1 MSLVSESPIL
11 AGSSRSKFTLLINKN
26 VREMKKSIFVMGL
39 AMMGLL
45 SMTSCSSSDSK
56 NGDTP
61 QPTPQ
66 PGQEVSIEDSEY
78 DAIINQYV
86 DNVVLPTYSDL
97 KTKNSALY
105 QAVVDF
111 GDNPSNANFKAI
123 CDAWLAAREPWE
135 SSEAFLFGPVADYG
149 LDPNMDSWPLDQE
162 AIVKLLESQQ
172 WNEMEWTG
180 DYDED
185 DEAIAAA
192 QNVRG
197 FHTLEFLA
205 FRDGQARTLTDQ
217 AVDGEAAN
225 AVYNAGNATA
235 WAQYMR
241 NTAQLLVD
249 DVTTLVDAW
258 NNGYADK
265 FKKHDG
271 GDFTSGL
278 SCIEQLIDGCIDI
291 AGEVGQA
298 KIGDPYDLYVSGKTN
313 EALYAVESWYSWHS
327 RDDYTNN
334 IYSIR
339 NAYYGSRDGK
349 INANSLSKLVAKY
362 DAQLDADVKEAI
374 EDAAEAIQAIPQPF
388 RNNINS
394 KEAKA
399 AMEACAEL
407 SDILENE
414 LKPFLINHTK

>member
-1 MSLVSESPIL
+1 
-11 AGSSRSKFTLLINKN
+11 
-26 VREMKKSIFVMGL
+26 MKKSIFVMGL
-39 AMMGLL
+39 TMMGLMGL
-45 SMTSCSSSDSK
+45 TACSSSDDKKS
-56 NGDTP
+56 DDP
-61 QPTPQ
+61 QPPT
-66 PGQEVSIEDSEY
+66 EVTIQDSEY
-78 DAIINQYV
+78 DAIVNQYV

-97 KTKNSALY
+97 KAKNSALY

-111 GDNPSNANFKAI
+111 GDAPSNANFKAI

-135 SSEAFLFGPVADYG
+135 SSEAFLFGPVADLG

-162 AIVKLLESQQ
+162 AIVKMLESQQ
-172 WNEMEWTG
+172 WNDMEWTG

-185 DEAIAAA
+185 DDAIAAA

-217 AVDGEAAN
+217 ATDGEAAN

-249 DVTTLVDAW
+249 DVTTLCDAW
-258 NNGYADK
+258 NNGYAAK
-265 FKKHDG
+265 FKSHNG

-298 KIGDPYDLYVSGKTN
+298 KIGDPYDLYVSGKTT

-339 NAYYGSRDGK
+339 NAYYGSRDG
-349 INANSLSKLVAKY
+349 IVNNNSLSKLVAKY
-362 DAQLDADVKEAI
+362 NPELDADVKAAI
-374 EDAAEAIQAIPQPF
+374 EDAADAIQAIPQPF
-388 RNNINS
+388 RSNINS
-394 KEAKA
+394 KEAQA

-407 SDILENE
+407 SDILEKE

>member
-1 MSLVSESPIL
+1 
-11 AGSSRSKFTLLINKN
+11 
-26 VREMKKSIFVMGL
+26 MKKTLFIAGLSIMGL
-39 AMMGLL
+39 FT
-45 SMTSCSSSDSK
+45 MTSCSSSDDDKS
-56 NGDTP
+56 GSTEVTIQDT
-61 QPTPQ
+61 
-66 PGQEVSIEDSEY
+66 EY

-86 DNVVLPTYSDL
+86 DAVVLPTYNDL
-97 KTKNSALY
+97 KTKNTALY
-105 QAVVDF
+105 NSVVAFGNNPSDANFQAVC
-111 GDNPSNANFKAI
+111 N
-123 CDAWLAAREPWE
+123 AWLTAREPWE

-162 AIVKLLESQQ
+162 AIVNLLNSQQ
-172 WNEMEWTG
+172 WNEMKWTG

-205 FRDGQARTLTDQ
+205 FKNGKARTLNDT
-217 AVDGEAAN
+217 AEDGEAAN
-225 AVYNAGNATA
+225 AVYNASNATA

-249 DVTTLVDAW
+249 DVTLLCDSW
-258 NNGYADK
+258 NNSYAAE
-265 FKKHDG
+265 FKNHQG

-278 SCIEQLIDGCIDI
+278 SCIEQIIDGCIDI
-291 AGEVGQA
+291 AGEVGDA
-298 KIGDPYDLYVSGKTN
+298 KIGEPYDLYVSGKTT

-339 NAYYGSRDGK
+339 NAYYGSLNGS
-349 INANSLSKLVAKY
+349 IHTNSLSNLVKKY
-362 DAQLDADVKEAI
+362 NADLDAKVKAAI
-374 EDAAEAIQAIPQPF
+374 KDAADAIQAIPQPF

-394 KEAKA
+394 REAA
-399 AMEACAEL
+399 TAMEACSAL
-407 SDILENE
+407 SEVLEKE
-414 LKPFLINHTK
+414 LKPFLTNHTK

>member
-1 MSLVSESPIL
+1 
-11 AGSSRSKFTLLINKN
+11 
-26 VREMKKSIFVMGL
+26 MKKNLFLLSL
-39 AMMGLL
+39 AMMGL
-45 SMTSCSSSDSK
+45 TTFTACSSSDDDNKKEDETSEI
-56 NGDTP
+56 TI
-61 QPTPQ
+61 Q
-66 PGQEVSIEDSEY
+66 DSEY

-86 DNVVLPTYSDL
+86 DNVVLPTYNDL

-105 QAVVDF
+105 QAVVAF
-111 GDNPSNANFKAI
+111 GDAPSNANFQAI

-162 AIVKLLESQQ
+162 AIVNMLTSQQ
-172 WNEMEWTG
+172 WNDMKWTD
-180 DYDED
+180 DYNED

-205 FRDGQARTLTDQ
+205 FRDGKARTLNDAAT
-217 AVDGEAAN
+217 DGEAAN
-225 AVYNAGNATA
+225 AVYNESNATA

-249 DVTTLVDAW
+249 DVTLLCDAW
-258 NNGYADK
+258 NNGYATT
-265 FKKHDG
+265 FKNHNG

-291 AGEVGQA
+291 AGEVGDA

-339 NAYYGSRDGK
+339 NAYYGSLDGS
-349 INANSLSKLVAKY
+349 INTNSLSKLVAKY
-362 DAQLDADVKEAI
+362 NPALDTDVKNAI
-374 EDAAEAIQAIPQPF
+374 DAAAKAIQAIPQPF

-394 KEAKA
+394 KEAAA
-399 AMEACAEL
+399 AMDACAEL

-414 LKPFLINHTK
+414 LKPFLQNHTK

>member
-1 MSLVSESPIL
+1 
-11 AGSSRSKFTLLINKN
+11 
-26 VREMKKSIFVMGL
+26 MKKNFFIAGL
-39 AMMGLL
+39 AMMGLITM
-45 SMTSCSSSDSK
+45 SSCSNNDDDK
-56 NGDTP
+56 NKDASYTI
-61 QPTPQ
+61 Q
-66 PGQEVSIEDSEY
+66 DSEY

-86 DNVVLPTYSDL
+86 DGVVMPTYNDL
-97 KTKNSALY
+97 KAKNTALY
-105 QAVVDF
+105 NSVVAF
-111 GDNPSNANFKAI
+111 GNNPSDANFQTV
-123 CDAWLAAREPWE
+123 CNAWLTAREPWE
-135 SSEAFLFGPVADYG
+135 SSEAFLFGPVADFG

-162 AIVKLLESQQ
+162 AIVNMLSSQQ

-205 FRDGQARTLTDQ
+205 FKNGKARTLNDT
-217 AVDGEAAN
+217 AEDGEAAN
-225 AVYNAGNATA
+225 AVYNADNANA

-249 DVTTLVDAW
+249 DVALLCDEW
-258 NNGYADK
+258 ENGYADE
-265 FKKHDG
+265 FKKHNG
-271 GDFTSGL
+271 GDFTSGM

-291 AGEVGQA
+291 AGEVGDA
-298 KIGDPYDLYVSGKTN
+298 KIGEPYDLYVSGKTT

-339 NAYYGSRDGK
+339 NAYYGSLNGS
-349 INANSLSKLVAKY
+349 INNNSLSKLVAKY
-362 DAQLDADVKEAI
+362 NSELDSKLKTAI
-374 EDAAEAIQAIPQPF
+374 DKAANAIQAIPQPF

-394 KEAKA
+394 KEASA
-399 AMEACAEL
+399 AMDACAEL
-407 SDILENE
+407 QNTLKQLKSE
-414 LKPFLINHTK
+414 LTNHTK

>member
-1 MSLVSESPIL
+1 
-11 AGSSRSKFTLLINKN
+11 
-26 VREMKKSIFVMGL
+26 MKKKLFVMGL
-39 AMMGLL
+39 TIMGLFTM
-45 SMTSCSSSDSK
+45 SACGSDDDKNNDSSEK
-56 NGDTP
+56 TAV
-61 QPTPQ
+61 T
-66 PGQEVSIEDSEY
+66 IEDSEY

-97 KTKNSALY
+97 KQKNSNLY
-105 QAVVDF
+105 KTVVAF
-111 GDNPSNANFKAI
+111 GDAPSDANFKAI
-123 CDAWLAAREPWE
+123 CDAWLEAREPWE
-135 SSEAFLFGPVADYG
+135 SSEAFLFGPVADLG

-162 AIVKLLESQQ
+162 AIVKLLTSQN

-180 DYDED
+180 DYNED

-205 FRDGQARTLTDQ
+205 FRDGAARTLNDTAAD
-217 AVDGEAAN
+217 DEAAN
-225 AVYNAGNATA
+225 AVYNADNANA

-241 NTAQLLVD
+241 NTAQLLVN
-249 DVTTLVDAW
+249 DVTVLYDEW
-258 NNGYADK
+258 NNSYAAK
-265 FKKHDG
+265 FKSHSG
-271 GDFTSGL
+271 GEFTSGL

-291 AGEVGQA
+291 AGEVGSA
-298 KIGDPYDLYVSGKTN
+298 KIGDPYNLYVSGKTT

-349 INANSLSKLVAKY
+349 VNTNSLSTLVAKY
-362 DAQLDADVKEAI
+362 NVDLDIRVKNAITEA
-374 EDAAEAIQAIPQPF
+374 AAAIQAIPQPF

-394 KEAKA
+394 AEAKA
-399 AMEACAEL
+399 AMEACAGLGET
-407 SDILENE
+407 LEND
-414 LKPFLINHTK
+414 LKPFLQNSTK

>member
-1 MSLVSESPIL
+1 
-11 AGSSRSKFTLLINKN
+11 
-26 VREMKKSIFVMGL
+26 
-39 AMMGLL
+39 MMGL
-45 SMTSCSSSDSK
+45 TTFTACSSSDDDNKKEDETSEL
-56 NGDTP
+56 TI
-61 QPTPQ
+61 Q
-66 PGQEVSIEDSEY
+66 DSEY

-86 DNVVLPTYSDL
+86 DKVVLPTYNDL

-105 QAVVDF
+105 QAVVAF
-111 GDNPSNANFKAI
+111 GDAPSNANFQAI
-123 CDAWLAAREPWE
+123 CDAWLVAREPWE

-162 AIVKLLESQQ
+162 AIVNMLTSQQ
-172 WNEMEWTG
+172 WNDMKWTG
-180 DYDED
+180 DYNED

-205 FRDGQARTLTDQ
+205 FRDGKARTLNDAAT
-217 AVDGEAAN
+217 DGEAAN
-225 AVYNAGNATA
+225 AVYNESNATA

-249 DVTTLVDAW
+249 DVTLLCDAW
-258 NNGYADK
+258 NNGYATT
-265 FKKHDG
+265 FKNHNG

-291 AGEVGQA
+291 AGEVGDA

-339 NAYYGSRDGK
+339 NAYYGSLDGS
-349 INANSLSKLVAKY
+349 INTNSLSKLVAKY
-362 DAQLDADVKEAI
+362 NPALDTDVKNAI
-374 EDAAEAIQAIPQPF
+374 DAAAKAIQAIPQPF

-394 KEAKA
+394 KEAAA
-399 AMEACAEL
+399 AMDACAEL

-414 LKPFLINHTK
+414 LKPFLQNHTK

>member
-1 MSLVSESPIL
+1 
-11 AGSSRSKFTLLINKN
+11 
-26 VREMKKSIFVMGL
+26 MKKNLFLLSL
-39 AMMGLL
+39 AMMGL
-45 SMTSCSSSDSK
+45 TTFTACSSSDDDNKKEDGTSEI
-56 NGDTP
+56 TI
-61 QPTPQ
+61 Q
-66 PGQEVSIEDSEY
+66 DSEY

-86 DNVVLPTYSDL
+86 DNVVLPTYNDL

-105 QAVVDF
+105 QAVVAF
-111 GDNPSNANFKAI
+111 GDAPSNANFQAI

-162 AIVKLLESQQ
+162 AIVNMLTSQQ
-172 WNEMEWTG
+172 WNDMKWTG
-180 DYDED
+180 DYNED

-205 FRDGQARTLTDQ
+205 FRDGKARTLNDAAT
-217 AVDGEAAN
+217 DGEAAN
-225 AVYNAGNATA
+225 AVYNESNATA

-249 DVTTLVDAW
+249 DVTLLCDAW
-258 NNGYADK
+258 SNGYATT
-265 FKKHDG
+265 FKNHNG

-291 AGEVGQA
+291 AGEVGDA

-339 NAYYGSRDGK
+339 NAYYGSLDGS
-349 INANSLSKLVAKY
+349 INTNSLSKLVAKY
-362 DAQLDADVKEAI
+362 NPTLDTDVKNAI
-374 EDAAEAIQAIPQPF
+374 DAAAKAIQAIPQPF

-394 KEAKA
+394 KEAAA
-399 AMEACAEL
+399 AMDACAEL

-414 LKPFLINHTK
+414 LKPFLQNHTK

>member
-1 MSLVSESPIL
+1 
-11 AGSSRSKFTLLINKN
+11 
-26 VREMKKSIFVMGL
+26 MKKSSLLMRSL
-39 AMMGLL
+39 AMMGL
-45 SMTSCSSSDSK
+45 MVFTACSSSSDDK
-56 NGDTP
+56 KQDVP
-61 QPTPQ
+61 QPTPS
-66 PGQEVSIEDSEY
+66 PSSEVTIQDAEY

-86 DNVVLPTYSDL
+86 DNVVLPTYNDL
-97 KTKNSALY
+97 KAKNSALY
-105 QAVVDF
+105 QAVVAF
-111 GDNPSNANFKAI
+111 GDAPSDANFKAI
-123 CDAWLAAREPWE
+123 CDAWLTAREPWE
-135 SSEAFLFGPVADYG
+135 SS
-149 LDPNMDSWPLDQE
+149 
-162 AIVKLLESQQ
+162 KLLESQQ
-172 WNEMEWTG
+172 WNDMKWTG

-205 FRDGQARTLTDQ
+205 FRDGQARTLNDK
-217 AVDGEAAN
+217 AADGEAAN

-249 DVTTLVDAW
+249 DVTTLCDAW
-258 NNGYADK
+258 NNGYAEK
-265 FKKHDG
+265 FKSHNG

-278 SCIEQLIDGCIDI
+278 SCVEQLIDGCIDI

-339 NAYYGSRDGK
+339 NAYYGSRDGS
-349 INANSLSKLVAKY
+349 INKNSLSSLVAKY
-362 DAQLDADVKEAI
+362 DSSLDADVKKAI
-374 EDAAEAIQAIPQPF
+374 EDAAKAIQTIPQPF

-394 KEAKA
+394 KEAQA

>member
-1 MSLVSESPIL
+1 
-11 AGSSRSKFTLLINKN
+11 
-26 VREMKKSIFVMGL
+26 MKKGIFLMGL
-39 AMMGLL
+39 AMMELL

-66 PGQEVSIEDSEY
+66 PEQEVTIQDSEY

-97 KTKNSALY
+97 TTKNSALY

-123 CDAWLAAREPWE
+123 CDAWLTAREPWE
-135 SSEAFLFGPVADYG
+135 SSEAFLFGPVADLG

-162 AIVKLLESQQ
+162 AIVKMLESQQ

-185 DEAIAAA
+185 DDAIAAA

-225 AVYNAGNATA
+225 AVYNASNANA

-298 KIGDPYDLYVSGKTN
+298 KIGDPYDLYQSGKTN

-374 EDAAEAIQAIPQPF
+374 EEAADAIQAIPQPF

-399 AMEACAEL
+399 AMDVCAEL

>member
-1 MSLVSESPIL
+1 
-11 AGSSRSKFTLLINKN
+11 
-26 VREMKKSIFVMGL
+26 MKKNLFLLSL
-39 AMMGLL
+39 AMMGL
-45 SMTSCSSSDSK
+45 TSFTACSSSDDDNKKEDVTSEI
-56 NGDTP
+56 TI
-61 QPTPQ
+61 Q
-66 PGQEVSIEDSEY
+66 DSEY

-86 DNVVLPTYSDL
+86 DNVVLPTYNDL

-105 QAVVDF
+105 QAVVAF
-111 GDNPSNANFKAI
+111 GDAPSNANFQAI

-162 AIVKLLESQQ
+162 AIVNMLTSQQ
-172 WNEMEWTG
+172 WNDMKWTG
-180 DYDED
+180 DYNED

-205 FRDGQARTLTDQ
+205 FRDGKARTLNDAAT
-217 AVDGEAAN
+217 DGEAAN
-225 AVYNAGNATA
+225 AVYNESNATA

-249 DVTTLVDAW
+249 DVTLLCDAW
-258 NNGYADK
+258 NNGYATT
-265 FKKHDG
+265 FKNHNG

-291 AGEVGQA
+291 AGEVGDA

-339 NAYYGSRDGK
+339 NAYYGSLDGS
-349 INANSLSKLVAKY
+349 INTNSLSKLVAKY
-362 DAQLDADVKEAI
+362 NPALDTDVKNAI
-374 EDAAEAIQAIPQPF
+374 DAAAKAIQAIPQPF

-394 KEAKA
+394 KEAAA
-399 AMEACAEL
+399 AMDACAEL

-414 LKPFLINHTK
+414 LKPFLQNHTK

>member
-1 MSLVSESPIL
+1 
-11 AGSSRSKFTLLINKN
+11 
-26 VREMKKSIFVMGL
+26 MKKKLFLLSL
-39 AMMGLL
+39 AMMGL
-45 SMTSCSSSDSK
+45 TTFTACSSSDDDNKKEDETSEI
-56 NGDTP
+56 TI
-61 QPTPQ
+61 Q
-66 PGQEVSIEDSEY
+66 DSEY

-86 DNVVLPTYSDL
+86 DKVVLPTYNDL

-105 QAVVDF
+105 QAVVAF
-111 GDNPSNANFKAI
+111 GDAPSNANFQAI
-123 CDAWLAAREPWE
+123 CDAWLVAREPWE

-162 AIVKLLESQQ
+162 AIVNMLTSQQ
-172 WNEMEWTG
+172 WNDMKWTG
-180 DYDED
+180 DYNED

-205 FRDGQARTLTDQ
+205 FRDGKARTLNDAAT
-217 AVDGEAAN
+217 DGEAAN
-225 AVYNAGNATA
+225 AVYNESNATA

-249 DVTTLVDAW
+249 DVTLLCDAW
-258 NNGYADK
+258 NNGYATT
-265 FKKHDG
+265 FKNHNG

-291 AGEVGQA
+291 AGEVGDA

-339 NAYYGSRDGK
+339 NAYYGSLDGS
-349 INANSLSKLVAKY
+349 INTNSLSKLVAKY
-362 DAQLDADVKEAI
+362 NPALDTDVKNAI
-374 EDAAEAIQAIPQPF
+374 DAAAKAIQAIPQPF

-394 KEAKA
+394 KEAAA
-399 AMEACAEL
+399 AMDACAEL

-414 LKPFLINHTK
+414 LKPFLQNHTK

>member
-1 MSLVSESPIL
+1 
-11 AGSSRSKFTLLINKN
+11 
-26 VREMKKSIFVMGL
+26 MKKNLFLLSL
-39 AMMGLL
+39 AMMGL
-45 SMTSCSSSDSK
+45 TTFTACSSSDDDNKKEDETSEI
-56 NGDTP
+56 TI
-61 QPTPQ
+61 Q
-66 PGQEVSIEDSEY
+66 DSEY

-86 DNVVLPTYSDL
+86 DNVVLPTYNDL

-105 QAVVDF
+105 QAVVAF
-111 GDNPSNANFKAI
+111 GDAPSNANFQAI

-162 AIVKLLESQQ
+162 AIVNMLTSQQ
-172 WNEMEWTG
+172 WNDMKWTG
-180 DYDED
+180 DYNED

-205 FRDGQARTLTDQ
+205 FRDGKARTLNDAAT
-217 AVDGEAAN
+217 DGEAAN
-225 AVYNAGNATA
+225 AVYNESNATA

-249 DVTTLVDAW
+249 DVTLLCDAW
-258 NNGYADK
+258 NNGYATT
-265 FKKHDG
+265 FKNHNG

-291 AGEVGQA
+291 AGEVGDA

-339 NAYYGSRDGK
+339 NAYYGSLDGS
-349 INANSLSKLVAKY
+349 INTNSLSKLVAKY
-362 DAQLDADVKEAI
+362 NPALDTDVKNAI
-374 EDAAEAIQAIPQPF
+374 DAAAKAIQAIPQPF

-394 KEAKA
+394 KEAAA
-399 AMEACAEL
+399 AMDACAEL

-414 LKPFLINHTK
+414 LKPFLQNHTK

>member
-1 MSLVSESPIL
+1 
-11 AGSSRSKFTLLINKN
+11 
-26 VREMKKSIFVMGL
+26 MKKNLFLLSL
-39 AMMGLL
+39 AMMGL
-45 SMTSCSSSDSK
+45 TSFTACSSSDDDNKKEDETSEI
-56 NGDTP
+56 TI
-61 QPTPQ
+61 Q
-66 PGQEVSIEDSEY
+66 DSEY

-86 DNVVLPTYSDL
+86 DKVVLPTYNDL

-105 QAVVDF
+105 QAVVAF
-111 GDNPSNANFKAI
+111 GDAPSNANFQAI

-162 AIVKLLESQQ
+162 AIVNMLTSQQ
-172 WNEMEWTG
+172 WNDMKWTG
-180 DYDED
+180 DYNED

-205 FRDGQARTLTDQ
+205 FRDGKARTLNDAAT
-217 AVDGEAAN
+217 DGEAAN
-225 AVYNAGNATA
+225 AVYNESNATA

-249 DVTTLVDAW
+249 DVTLLCDAW
-258 NNGYADK
+258 NNGYATT
-265 FKKHDG
+265 FKNHNG

-291 AGEVGQA
+291 AGEVGDA

-339 NAYYGSRDGK
+339 NAYYGSLDGS
-349 INANSLSKLVAKY
+349 INTNSLSKLVAKY
-362 DAQLDADVKEAI
+362 NPTLDTDVKNAI
-374 EDAAEAIQAIPQPF
+374 DAAAKAIQAIPQPF

-394 KEAKA
+394 KEAAA
-399 AMEACAEL
+399 AMDACAEL

-414 LKPFLINHTK
+414 LKPFLQNHTK

>member
-1 MSLVSESPIL
+1 
-11 AGSSRSKFTLLINKN
+11 
-26 VREMKKSIFVMGL
+26 MKKNLFLLSL
-39 AMMGLL
+39 AMMGL
-45 SMTSCSSSDSK
+45 TTFTACSSSDDDNKKEDATS
-56 NGDTP
+56 
-61 QPTPQ
+61 
-66 PGQEVSIEDSEY
+66 EVTIQDSEY

-86 DNVVLPTYSDL
+86 DNVVLPTYNDL

-105 QAVVDF
+105 QAVVAF
-111 GDNPSNANFKAI
+111 GDAPSNANFQAI

-162 AIVKLLESQQ
+162 AIVNMLTSQQ
-172 WNEMEWTG
+172 WNDMKWTG
-180 DYDED
+180 DYNED

-205 FRDGQARTLTDQ
+205 FRDGKARTLNDAAT
-217 AVDGEAAN
+217 DGEAAN
-225 AVYNAGNATA
+225 AVYNESNATA

-249 DVTTLVDAW
+249 DVTLLCDAW
-258 NNGYADK
+258 NNGYATT
-265 FKKHDG
+265 FKNHNG

-291 AGEVGQA
+291 AGEVGDA

-339 NAYYGSRDGK
+339 NAYYGSLDGS
-349 INANSLSKLVAKY
+349 INTNSLSKLVAKY
-362 DAQLDADVKEAI
+362 NPALDTDVKNAI
-374 EDAAEAIQAIPQPF
+374 DAAAKAIQAIPQPF

-394 KEAKA
+394 KEAAA
-399 AMEACAEL
+399 AMDACAEL

-414 LKPFLINHTK
+414 LKPFLQNHTK

>member
-1 MSLVSESPIL
+1 M
-11 AGSSRSKFTLLINKN
+11 KKN
-26 VREMKKSIFVMGL
+26 VLMMGL
-39 AMMGLL
+39 AMMGLCAF
-45 SMTSCSSSDSK
+45 TACSSDDDKKEESK
-56 NGDTP
+56 
-61 QPTPQ
+61 
-66 PGQEVSIEDSEY
+66 IEILDAEY

-86 DNVVLPTYSDL
+86 DNVVLPTYNDL
-97 KTKNSALY
+97 KTKNTALY
-105 QAVVDF
+105 NAVVSFGNAPSDANFQAVC
-111 GDNPSNANFKAI
+111 N
-123 CDAWLAAREPWE
+123 AWLTAREPWE

-172 WNEMEWTG
+172 WNEMEWTD
-180 DYDED
+180 DYNED

-205 FRDGQARTLTDQ
+205 FRDGKARTLTDT
-217 AVDGEAAN
+217 AIDGEAAN
-225 AVYNAGNATA
+225 AVYNESNATA

-241 NTAQLLVD
+241 NTAQLLVK

-258 NNGYADK
+258 NNGYAAS
-265 FKKHDG
+265 FKSHNG

-291 AGEVGQA
+291 AGEVGDA
-298 KIGDPYDLYVSGKTN
+298 KIGDPYSLYVSGKTT

-334 IYSIR
+334 ILSIR
-339 NAYYGSRDGK
+339 NAYYGSRDGS

-362 DAQLDADVKEAI
+362 NAPLDTKVKDAIKSAAD
-374 EDAAEAIQAIPQPF
+374 AIQAIPQPF

-394 KEAKA
+394 SEAKA
-399 AMEACAEL
+399 AMEACADL
-407 SDILENE
+407 GDVLENE
-414 LKPFLINHTK
+414 LKPFLQDATK

>member
-1 MSLVSESPIL
+1 
-11 AGSSRSKFTLLINKN
+11 
-26 VREMKKSIFVMGL
+26 MKKSIFVMGL
-39 AMMGLL
+39 TMMGL
-45 SMTSCSSSDSK
+45 MAFTACSSSDDKKS
-56 NGDTP
+56 DDP
-61 QPTPQ
+61 QPT
-66 PGQEVSIEDSEY
+66 EVTIQDSEY

-97 KTKNSALY
+97 KAKNSALY

-111 GDNPSNANFKAI
+111 GDAPSNANFQAI
-123 CDAWLAAREPWE
+123 CDAWLVAREPWE
-135 SSEAFLFGPVADYG
+135 SSEAFLFGPVADLG

-162 AIVKLLESQQ
+162 AIVKMLESQQ

-205 FRDGQARTLTDQ
+205 FRDGKARTLTDQ
-217 AVDGEAAN
+217 ATDGEAAN
-225 AVYNAGNATA
+225 AVYNSGNANA

-249 DVTTLVDAW
+249 DVTTLCDAW

-265 FKKHDG
+265 FKSHNG

-298 KIGDPYDLYVSGKTN
+298 KIGDPYDLYVSGKTT

-339 NAYYGSRDGK
+339 NAYYGSRDGSVNK
-349 INANSLSKLVAKY
+349 NSLSKLVAKY
-362 DAQLDADVKEAI
+362 NPELDADVKAAI
-374 EDAAEAIQAIPQPF
+374 EDAADAIQAIPQPF

-394 KEAKA
+394 KEAQS

>member
-1 MSLVSESPIL
+1 
-11 AGSSRSKFTLLINKN
+11 
-26 VREMKKSIFVMGL
+26 MKKGIFVMGL

-66 PGQEVSIEDSEY
+66 PVEEVSIEDSEY

-135 SSEAFLFGPVADYG
+135 SSEAFLFGPVADLG

-162 AIVKLLESQQ
+162 AIVKMLESQQ

-185 DEAIAAA
+185 DDAIAAA

-197 FHTLEFLA
+197 FHTLEFLT

-225 AVYNAGNATA
+225 AVYNASNANA

-374 EDAAEAIQAIPQPF
+374 EDAADAIQAIPQPF

>member
-1 MSLVSESPIL
+1 
-11 AGSSRSKFTLLINKN
+11 
-26 VREMKKSIFVMGL
+26 MKKGIFVMGL
-39 AMMGLL
+39 TMMGL
-45 SMTSCSSSDSK
+45 MVFTACSSSDDKK
-56 NGDTP
+56 NDDP
-61 QPTPQ
+61 QPT
-66 PGQEVSIEDSEY
+66 EVTIQDSEY

-97 KTKNSALY
+97 KAKNSALY

-111 GDNPSNANFKAI
+111 GDAPSNANFQAI
-123 CDAWLAAREPWE
+123 CDAWLVAREPWE
-135 SSEAFLFGPVADYG
+135 SSEAFLFGPVADLG

-162 AIVKLLESQQ
+162 AIVKMLESQQ

-205 FRDGQARTLTDQ
+205 FRDGKARTLTDQ
-217 AVDGEAAN
+217 ATDGEAAN
-225 AVYNAGNATA
+225 AVYNSGNANA

-249 DVTTLVDAW
+249 DVTILCDAW

-265 FKKHDG
+265 FKSHNG

-298 KIGDPYDLYVSGKTN
+298 KIGDPYDLYVSGKTT

-339 NAYYGSRDGK
+339 NAYYGSRDGSVNK
-349 INANSLSKLVAKY
+349 NSLSKLVAKY
-362 DAQLDADVKEAI
+362 NPELDADVKAAI
-374 EDAAEAIQAIPQPF
+374 EDAADAIQAIPQPF

-394 KEAKA
+394 KEAQS

>member
-1 MSLVSESPIL
+1 MRTKLFL
-11 AGSSRSKFTLLINKN
+11 
-26 VREMKKSIFVMGL
+26 MGL
-39 AMMGLL
+39 TLMGLVA
-45 SMTSCSSSDSK
+45 MTSCGSD
-56 NGDTP
+56 NDD
-61 QPTPQ
+61 PTPT
-66 PGQEVSIEDSEY
+66 PAPTPTSDDGIDDAEF

-86 DNVVLPTYSDL
+86 DAVVLPTYNDL
-97 KTKNSALY
+97 KEKNTALY
-105 QAVVDF
+105 NAVLAF
-111 GDNPSNANFKAI
+111 GDNPSNDGFKAI
-123 CDAWLAAREPWE
+123 CDAWLEAREPWE

-172 WNEMEWTG
+172 WNEMNWTG

-205 FRDGQARTLTDQ
+205 FRDGQARTLNDTAND
-217 AVDGEAAN
+217 DEAAN
-225 AVYNAGNATA
+225 AVYNSDNATA
-235 WAQYMR
+235 WAQYMK
-241 NTAQLLVD
+241 NTALLLVN
-249 DVTTLVDAW
+249 DVTTLCDAW
-258 NNGYADK
+258 NGGYADE
-265 FKKHDG
+265 FKKHNG

-278 SCIEQLIDGCIDI
+278 SCIEQLIDGCVDI
-291 AGEVGQA
+291 AGEVGGS
-298 KIGDPYDLYVSGKTN
+298 KIGDPYDLYQSGKTT

-327 RDDYTNN
+327 RDNYTNN

-339 NAYYGSRDGK
+339 NAYFGSRDGSVNK
-349 INANSLSKLVAKY
+349 NSLATLVAKY
-362 DAQLDADVKEAI
+362 NAELDAEVKAAI
-374 EDAAEAIQAIPQPF
+374 TNAANAIQAIPQPF

-394 KEAKA
+394 NEAQA

-407 SDILENE
+407 SDILEND

>member
-1 MSLVSESPIL
+1 
-11 AGSSRSKFTLLINKN
+11 
-26 VREMKKSIFVMGL
+26 MKKNLFLLSL
-39 AMMGLL
+39 AMMGL
-45 SMTSCSSSDSK
+45 TTFTACSSSDDDNKKKEEPSEI
-56 NGDTP
+56 TI
-61 QPTPQ
+61 Q
-66 PGQEVSIEDSEY
+66 DSEY

-86 DNVVLPTYSDL
+86 DKVVLPTYNDL

-105 QAVVDF
+105 QAVVAF
-111 GDNPSNANFKAI
+111 GDAPSNANFQAI

-162 AIVKLLESQQ
+162 AIVNMLTSQQ
-172 WNEMEWTG
+172 WNDMKWTG
-180 DYDED
+180 DYNED

-205 FRDGQARTLTDQ
+205 FRDGKARTLNDAAT
-217 AVDGEAAN
+217 DGEAAN
-225 AVYNAGNATA
+225 AVYNESNATA

-249 DVTTLVDAW
+249 DVTLLCDAW
-258 NNGYADK
+258 NNGYATT
-265 FKKHDG
+265 FKNHNG

-291 AGEVGQA
+291 AGEVGDA

-339 NAYYGSRDGK
+339 NAYYGSLDGS
-349 INANSLSKLVAKY
+349 INTNSLSKLVAKY
-362 DAQLDADVKEAI
+362 NPALDTDVKNAI
-374 EDAAEAIQAIPQPF
+374 DAAAKAIQAIPQPF

-394 KEAKA
+394 KEAAA
-399 AMEACAEL
+399 AMDACAEL
-407 SDILENE
+407 SDFLENE
-414 LKPFLINHTK
+414 LKPFLQNHTK

>member
-1 MSLVSESPIL
+1 
-11 AGSSRSKFTLLINKN
+11 
-26 VREMKKSIFVMGL
+26 MKKNLFLLSL
-39 AMMGLL
+39 AMMGL
-45 SMTSCSSSDSK
+45 TSFTACSSSDDDNKKEDETSEI
-56 NGDTP
+56 TI
-61 QPTPQ
+61 Q
-66 PGQEVSIEDSEY
+66 DSEY

-86 DNVVLPTYSDL
+86 DNVVLPTYNDL

-105 QAVVDF
+105 QAVVAF
-111 GDNPSNANFKAI
+111 GDAPSNANFQAI
-123 CDAWLAAREPWE
+123 CDAWLVAREPWE

-162 AIVKLLESQQ
+162 AIVNMLTSQQ
-172 WNEMEWTG
+172 WNDMKWTG
-180 DYDED
+180 DYNED

-205 FRDGQARTLTDQ
+205 FRDGKARTLNDAAT
-217 AVDGEAAN
+217 DGEAAN
-225 AVYNAGNATA
+225 AVYNESNATA

-249 DVTTLVDAW
+249 DVTLLCDAW
-258 NNGYADK
+258 NNGYATT
-265 FKKHDG
+265 FKNHNG

-291 AGEVGQA
+291 AGEVGDA

-339 NAYYGSRDGK
+339 NAYYGSLDGS
-349 INANSLSKLVAKY
+349 INTNSLSKLVAKY
-362 DAQLDADVKEAI
+362 NPALDTDVKNAI
-374 EDAAEAIQAIPQPF
+374 DAAAKAIQAIPQPF

-394 KEAKA
+394 KEAAA
-399 AMEACAEL
+399 AMDACAEL

-414 LKPFLINHTK
+414 LKPFLQNHTK

>member
-1 MSLVSESPIL
+1 M
-11 AGSSRSKFTLLINKN
+11 KKN
-26 VREMKKSIFVMGL
+26 VLMMGL
-39 AMMGLL
+39 AMMGLCAF
-45 SMTSCSSSDSK
+45 TACSSDDDKKEESK
-56 NGDTP
+56 
-61 QPTPQ
+61 
-66 PGQEVSIEDSEY
+66 IEILDAEY

-86 DNVVLPTYSDL
+86 DNVVLPTYNDL
-97 KTKNSALY
+97 KTKNTALY
-105 QAVVDF
+105 NAVVSFGNAPSDANFQAVC
-111 GDNPSNANFKAI
+111 N
-123 CDAWLAAREPWE
+123 AWLTAREPWE

-205 FRDGQARTLTDQ
+205 FRDGKARTLTDT
-217 AVDGEAAN
+217 AIDGEAAN
-225 AVYNAGNATA
+225 AVYNESNATA

-241 NTAQLLVD
+241 NTAQLLVK

-258 NNGYADK
+258 NNGHAAS
-265 FKKHDG
+265 FKSHNG

-291 AGEVGQA
+291 AGEVGDA
-298 KIGDPYDLYVSGKTN
+298 KIGDPYSLYVSGKTT

-334 IYSIR
+334 ILSIR
-339 NAYYGSRDGK
+339 NAYYGSRDGS

-362 DAQLDADVKEAI
+362 NAPLDTKVKDAIKSAAD
-374 EDAAEAIQAIPQPF
+374 AIQAIPQPF

-394 KEAKA
+394 SEAKA
-399 AMEACAEL
+399 AMEACADL
-407 SDILENE
+407 GDVLENE
-414 LKPFLINHTK
+414 LKPFLQDATK

>member
-1 MSLVSESPIL
+1 
-11 AGSSRSKFTLLINKN
+11 
-26 VREMKKSIFVMGL
+26 MKKNLFLLSL
-39 AMMGLL
+39 AMMGL
-45 SMTSCSSSDSK
+45 TTFTACSSSDDDNKKEETSEI
-56 NGDTP
+56 TI
-61 QPTPQ
+61 Q
-66 PGQEVSIEDSEY
+66 DSEY

-86 DNVVLPTYSDL
+86 DKVVLPTYNDL

-105 QAVVDF
+105 QAVVAF
-111 GDNPSNANFKAI
+111 GDAPSNANFQAI

-162 AIVKLLESQQ
+162 AIVNMLTSQQ
-172 WNEMEWTG
+172 WNDMKWTG
-180 DYDED
+180 DYNED

-205 FRDGQARTLTDQ
+205 FRDGKARTLNDAAT
-217 AVDGEAAN
+217 DGEAAN
-225 AVYNAGNATA
+225 AVYNESNATA

-249 DVTTLVDAW
+249 DVTLLCDAW
-258 NNGYADK
+258 NNGYATT
-265 FKKHDG
+265 FKNHNG

-291 AGEVGQA
+291 AGEVGDA

-339 NAYYGSRDGK
+339 NAYYGSLDGS
-349 INANSLSKLVAKY
+349 INTNSLSKLVAKY
-362 DAQLDADVKEAI
+362 NPTLDTDVKNAI
-374 EDAAEAIQAIPQPF
+374 DAAAKAIQAIPQPF

-394 KEAKA
+394 KEAAA
-399 AMEACAEL
+399 AMDACAAL

-414 LKPFLINHTK
+414 LKPFLQNHTK

>member
-1 MSLVSESPIL
+1 M
-11 AGSSRSKFTLLINKN
+11 
-26 VREMKKSIFVMGL
+26 MGL
-39 AMMGLL
+39 AMMGL
-45 SMTSCSSSDSK
+45 MAFTACSSSSDDK
-56 NGDTP
+56 KQDEP
-61 QPTPQ
+61 QPA
-66 PGQEVSIEDSEY
+66 EVTIQDAEY

-97 KTKNSALY
+97 KAKNSALY

-111 GDNPSNANFKAI
+111 GDAPSNANFQAI
-123 CDAWLAAREPWE
+123 CDAWLVAREPWE
-135 SSEAFLFGPVADYG
+135 SSEAFLFGPVADLG

-162 AIVKLLESQQ
+162 AIVKMLESQQ

-185 DEAIAAA
+185 DDAIAAA

-205 FRDGQARTLTDQ
+205 FRDGKARTLTDE
-217 AVDGEAAN
+217 ATDGEAAN
-225 AVYNAGNATA
+225 AVYNAGNANA

-249 DVTTLVDAW
+249 DVTTLCDAW
-258 NNGYADK
+258 NNGYAAK
-265 FKKHDG
+265 FKAHNG

-298 KIGDPYDLYVSGKTN
+298 KIGDPYDLYVSGKTT

-339 NAYYGSRDGK
+339 NAYFGSRDGSVNK
-349 INANSLSKLVAKY
+349 NSLSALVAKY
-362 DAQLDADVKEAI
+362 NSELDADVKAAI
-374 EDAAEAIQAIPQPF
+374 TNAANAIQAIPQPF

-394 KEAKA
+394 KEAQE

-407 SDILENE
+407 SDILEKE

>member
-1 MSLVSESPIL
+1 
-11 AGSSRSKFTLLINKN
+11 
-26 VREMKKSIFVMGL
+26 MKKNLFLLSL
-39 AMMGLL
+39 AMMGL
-45 SMTSCSSSDSK
+45 TTFTACSSSDDDNKKEDKTSEI
-56 NGDTP
+56 TI
-61 QPTPQ
+61 Q
-66 PGQEVSIEDSEY
+66 DSEY

-86 DNVVLPTYSDL
+86 DNVVLPTYNDL

-105 QAVVDF
+105 QAVVAF
-111 GDNPSNANFKAI
+111 GDAPSNANFQAI
-123 CDAWLAAREPWE
+123 CDAWLVAREPWE

-162 AIVKLLESQQ
+162 AIVNMLTSQQ
-172 WNEMEWTG
+172 WNDMKWTG
-180 DYDED
+180 DYNED

-205 FRDGQARTLTDQ
+205 FRDGKARTLNDAAT
-217 AVDGEAAN
+217 DGEAAN
-225 AVYNAGNATA
+225 AVYNESNATA

-249 DVTTLVDAW
+249 DVTLLCDAW
-258 NNGYADK
+258 NNGYATT
-265 FKKHDG
+265 FKNHNG

-291 AGEVGQA
+291 AGEVGDA

-339 NAYYGSRDGK
+339 NAYYGSLDGS
-349 INANSLSKLVAKY
+349 INTNSLSKLVAKY
-362 DAQLDADVKEAI
+362 NPALDTDVKNAI
-374 EDAAEAIQAIPQPF
+374 DAAAKAIQAIPQPF

-394 KEAKA
+394 KEAAA
-399 AMEACAEL
+399 AMDACAEL

-414 LKPFLINHTK
+414 LKPFLQNHTK